1 MTHPLRFAAEID
13 AGTSSARPPRI
24 SFIVIQMSSSNN
36 ETTSVAG
43 IIIGDEL
50 LSGKVK
56 EDNSPFLI
64 KELRRLGARLEA
76 LHILPDQIPVLARY
90 LREASEE
97 QDYVVTSGGLGP
109 THDDRTMNAVAEA
122 FDVDLIQNDTY
133 EETLRNVYG
142 GDVDDHV
149 LSMAKMPEGI
159 EFEWGDML
167 DIPAARFRNVF
178 ILPGNPELFRSKFN
192 AIQDVLR
199 TNQQFYCHRL
209 FLDMSES
216 SITVLLETLQND
228 FPSVDVGSYPC
239 PWNDE
244 YQEMVTIESTSEYEV
259 ERASEA
265 LHDRI
270 DPERIVREE
279 EE

>member
-1 MTHPLRFAAEID
+1 
-13 AGTSSARPPRI
+13 
-24 SFIVIQMSSSNN
+24 MSSSNR

-50 LSGKVK
+50 LSGKV
-56 EDNSPFLI
+56 EESNSNFLI
-64 KELRRLGARLEA
+64 RELRKLGARLRA
-76 LHILPDQIPVLARY
+76 LHVLPDDVPVLARF

-109 THDDRTMNAVAEA
+109 THDDRTMDAVAEA
-122 FDVDLIQNDTY
+122 FNVELQQEETY

-142 GDVDDHV
+142 NDVDDHV
-149 LSMAKMPEGI
+149 LSMARMPEGI

-178 ILPGNPELFRSKFN
+178 ILPGNPRLFRSKFS

-199 TNQQFYCHRL
+199 SNQTFYCHRL
-209 FLDMSES
+209 YLDMSES
-216 SITVLLETLQND
+216 SVTDLLETLQSD
-228 FPSVDVGSYPC
+228 FPSVDVGSYPS

-259 ERASEA
+259 ERASQA
-265 LHDRI
+265 LHDRM
-270 DPERIVREE
+270 DPERIVRKEVE
-279 EE
+279 